1 MCSSDSFADIRNTQQ
16 GKQEERLPMFG
27 FVFPSWFQRSY
38 PDIIANMGR
47 NSQRLTTPFDI
58 NPTLKNVLHY
68 QGSGKG
74 NIEDRAISL
83 FKQVLALFLTT
94 ESYLNTNY
102 NSQLFQAFIYS
113 SMLLIISF

>member
-1 MCSSDSFADIRNTQQ
+1 MWPVHVKKLCLCSSYSFADIRNTQQ

-27 FVFPSWFQRSY
+27 FVFPSWFQRAY
-38 PDIIANMGR
+38 PDIIANMRR

-74 NIEDRAISL
+74 SVKDRAISL
-83 FKQVLALFLTT
+83 FKQVCALFLTT
-94 ESYLNTNY
+94 KQVLEYKLEMC
-102 NSQLFQAFIYS
+102 Q
-113 SMLLIISF
+113 

>member
-1 MCSSDSFADIRNTQQ
+1 MLTKLNVCSSDSFADIRNTQQ

-38 PDIIANMGR
+38 PDIIANMRR

-58 NPTLKNVLHY
+58 NPTLKSVLHY

-74 NIEDRAISL
+74 NIKDRAISL

-94 ESYLNTNY
+94 ERYLNTN
-102 NSQLFQAFIYS
+102 
-113 SMLLIISF
+113 